1 MGRDIAECFQFC
13 SRENPEAKRTAKEYN
28 VGSWYGYKIIKN
40 SATSVGE
47 QNPDATALKIEDRE
61 IESNT
66 MNIKM
71 IKIFVL
77 AEIAFLLLWVLVEGV
92 YTKSIFAYLFLLTV
106 YFFIFRKVAPEV
118 IRGIK
123 DVFVC
128 LPLIFSNT
136 FMVSLICMEVADY
149 FSNNNSA
156 VSKLGLTYKS
166 LIWKGYSLF
175 YASIVFGLLSLILLL
190 FLKIVR
196 K

>member
-1 MGRDIAECFQFC
+1 
-13 SRENPEAKRTAKEYN
+13 
-28 VGSWYGYKIIKN
+28 
-40 SATSVGE
+40 
-47 QNPDATALKIEDRE
+47 
-61 IESNT
+61 

-136 FMVSLICMEVADY
+136 FIVSLICMEVADY

-156 VSKLGLTYKS
+156 ISTLGLTYKS